1 MKTTTAPLRIVDLLT
16 ALLTAHA
23 ETLVRLSALLGEEEL
38 LGLLD
43 EFEDPVPEDG
53 LKVSLEW
60 NEGSVEV
67 LPRGETLPH
76 SPYALLE
83 GTVRELG
90 LPAFLEFYLWAFPPY
105 RFFVEGSTPL
115 DARFTEAGAAS
126 LDRLTRALME
136 DGLQWV
142 RNLRV
147 PSSVSRELEQSQ
159 KSPWLKFRS
168 SVMDRAGARRL
179 KAL

>member
-1 MKTTTAPLRIVDLLT
+1 MKNAPFRIVDLLT

-38 LGLLD
+38 LRLLD
-43 EFEDPVPEDG
+43 DFEDPIPEEG
-53 LKVSLEW
+53 LRVQGEW
-60 NEGSVEV
+60 SAASVQV
-67 LPRGETLPH
+67 LPAGEQMAH

-105 RFFVEGSTPL
+105 RFFIEGATPL
-115 DARFTEAGAAS
+115 DARFTDGAP
-126 LDRLTRALME
+126 LERLTKALIE
-136 DGLQWV
+136 DGQQWV
-142 RNLRV
+142 RSLHV
-147 PSSVSRELEQSQ
+147 PSQVSRELEQSQ

-168 SVMDRAGARRL
+168 SVMDRGGARRL
-179 KAL
+179 RAL